1 MTNIISDIVSDTH
14 LHGID
19 IKNREIFLHNFNA
32 GEDNPGVDYRMAHNF
47 IKNIRILENISK
59 EAILIHLHSIGGS
72 WNDGIAIFD
81 AIKSCECY
89 ITILVHGQAES
100 MSSVILQAADFRV
113 MMPNAY
119 FMCHYGSTEVVGNHL
134 DVHNYMMHEKDISEN
149 MFQIYAEKC
158 INGEFFKNKYKT
170 PTVDKVKIFLKNKF
184 KNGDW
189 YLNSQDAINYGFA
202 DSILV
207 RGIKQLK

>member
-1 MTNIISDIVSDTH
+1 MNPVLSDVVNDIH

-47 IKNIRILENISK
+47 IKNIRILENLSK
-59 EAILIHLHSIGGS
+59 EPILIHLHSIGGS

-81 AIKSCECY
+81 AIKSCNCY

-100 MSSVILQAADFRV
+100 MSSVILQAADYRV
-113 MMPNAY
+113 MMPNSY

-134 DVHNYMMHEKDISEN
+134 DVHNYMNHEKSISEK
-149 MFQIYAEKC
+149 MFEIYAEKC
-158 INGEFFKNKYKT
+158 IAGDFFKNKFKQPTIEKIKT
-170 PTVDKVKIFLKNKF
+170 FLKNKF

-189 YLNSQDAINYGFA
+189 YLSSTDAIDYGFA
-202 DSILV
+202 DSILTTE
-207 RGIKQLK
+207 IKKLK

>member
-1 MTNIISDIVSDTH
+1 MNHMITDIVSDIH

-59 EAILIHLHSIGGS
+59 DNILIHLHSIGGS

-149 MFQIYAEKC
+149 MFNIYADKC

-170 PTVDKVKIFLKNKF
+170 PTVEKVKIFLKNKF

-202 DSILV
+202 DSILI